1 MTSVTPQSSS
11 FFVRWGSLLCLG
23 LIYCFIS
30 ISSYAQES
38 ITVAVASSLYSDM
51 QQQVKIFEKSHD
63 ASIRLVAGST
73 GRLYNQIQQGAPF
86 DAFIAAD
93 AIHPALLL
101 KQGKAISEYAVG
113 NGYLGLMLGKELVGD
128 LSGLMQ
134 PNIKH
139 IAIANPDVA
148 PFGLAAK
155 KSLEEQKVW
164 ETLKPKFVYAQNALQ
179 SAMMV
184 QKGLVDA
191 GFIPVRENQAV
202 IAVITYHGVLLTNN
216 SLAKSWLKSISPQ
229 NMVLQRP

>member
-1 MTSVTPQSSS
+1 
-11 FFVRWGSLLCLG
+11 
-23 LIYCFIS
+23 
-30 ISSYAQES
+30 
-38 ITVAVASSLYSDM
+38 M

-93 AIHPALLL
+93 AIHPDLLL